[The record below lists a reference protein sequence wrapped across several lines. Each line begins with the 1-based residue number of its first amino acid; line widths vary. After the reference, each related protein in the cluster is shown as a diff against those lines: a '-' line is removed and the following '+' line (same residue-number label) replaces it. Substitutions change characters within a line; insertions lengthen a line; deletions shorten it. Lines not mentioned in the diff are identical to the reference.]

1 MHPMVE
7 ELNSYFISNGSGI
20 FLNKLVLNVYPDCSR
35 ISFSLSVKERRSN
48 MPQAV
53 SSLVGLMGPR
63 ILIKR
68 AWEMLYFSIACL
80 LDRRPD
86 FISS

>member
-1 MHPMVE
+1 M
-7 ELNSYFISNGSGI
+7 
-20 FLNKLVLNVYPDCSR
+20 YPDCSR

-48 MPQAV
+48 TPQDV
-53 SSLVGLMGPR
+53 SSGVGLMGPR
-63 ILIKR
+63 ILINR

-80 LDRRPD
+80 LERRPN